1 MDRLSAPGNVPH
13 GRRRPGAWGAARCAR
28 CIALVAALATVPA
41 SAAPAP
47 GDPDTARRAAM
58 VETIRDMGG
67 APISGP
73 VLAAMQQVPRHQFV
87 PPSQRAQAYDNRP
100 LPIGHGQTISQP
112 YIVALMTELAAAGPS
127 HRVLEIGT
135 GSGYQAAVLSKLA
148 GEVYTIEVIEPL
160 ATQAA
165 QRLRGPGWRNV
176 RTRTGDGYYGWKA
189 AAPFD
194 AIVVTAAAGSI
205 PPPLLAQLRPG
216 GRMVIP
222 VGSTFF
228 TQTLLL
234 VTKDARGRVRT
245 KAILPVRFVP
255 LTGGH

>member
-1 MDRLSAPGNVPH
+1 MDPLSAPGNVPH
-13 GRRRPGAWGAARCAR
+13 GRRRPGARGVAQ
-28 CIALVAALATVPA
+28 CIAIAIAVALAALSA

-47 GDPDTARRAAM
+47 SDPETARRAAM
-58 VETIRDMGG
+58 VQTIREMGG
-67 APISGP
+67 APISEP
-73 VLAAMQQVPRHQFV
+73 VLAAMLRVQRHQFV
-87 PPSQRAQAYDNRP
+87 PPSQRAHAYDNRP

-112 YIVALMTELAAAGPS
+112 YIVALMTELAGAKPS
-127 HRVLEIGT
+127 HRVLEVGT

-176 RTRTGDGYYGWKA
+176 RMRTGDGYYGWKA

-205 PPPLLAQLRPG
+205 PPPLLAQLAPG